1 MLACLIGYFGDFDLA
16 EEATAEAFAVAAQRW
31 PGAGMPD
38 NPGAWLVTTARHRA
52 IDRLRR
58 DRVLA
63 AKLPLL
69 AQPPEEAED
78 VMDGPPIPDERLEL
92 VFMCCHPALAID
104 AQVALTLR
112 AVAGLTTEE
121 IARAF
126 LVPAETMKR
135 RLTRAKSKIKVAGIP
150 FGVPVASQ
158 LPERLAAVLAVVYLI
173 FNEGYSGTGQP
184 AESLASEAIR
194 LGRVL
199 AALLP
204 AEPEVLGLL
213 ALMLLHDARRE
224 ARFDGQDLVLLPDQ
238 DQSRWDWRQITEA
251 RDLLARARSGS
262 ALLDPALQQA
272 PTARGAYALQA
283 AVASLQAETPLDWPQ
298 VAALYGEL
306 ADRTGSERGP
316 AEPGRGDRRSR
327 RPGCRP
333 GHRGRPGP
341 ARIPVLALDP
351 GRTPPPS
358 RPRRRSQGRLPRGA
372 RAGPHRPRTP
382 FPRTPDRR
390 NLRAASCPLRGHPLV
405 VPVTLQPSLS
415 PKPALPPK
423 EESMALPVRPTRVAP
438 APGGT
443 TTPRAS
449 WLMLA
454 VLLLGQFMCII
465 DVLVTNVAMPSI
477 AASLHASGASLQLV
491 VGGYTIAYAMLLI
504 TGARLGDRYGRRR
517 TYLAGVLV
525 FTTASLA
532 CALAPD
538 SQALIGFRLVQGA
551 GAAVLVPQV
560 FSIIQLNFTGPA
572 RARALSAYA
581 AVLSAGAVTG
591 LVLGGVVVTADLFG
605 TGWRPVFAINVPI
618 GIVLAAAVPRLVPP
632 DAPVGRTKKLD
643 LAGLGA
649 AACAVLLIVLP
660 LVLGREEGWPAWG
673 FGCIAVGVVLTVGFV
688 LIERRVAARGGDPLL
703 NLAVLHAPAL
713 PSGLVTLAATQIGY
727 GGLLFAYTL
736 HLQAGLGESAL
747 RSGLSYLPFAAVFGL
762 AGYNWRRLPAAARR
776 VLVPA
781 GLTVGILAYLALAA
795 GLHAGITALTWTGL
809 AAVGLGLGLSVSP
822 LLTQSLTYVPAA
834 RAADASGLL
843 TTTVQLGQLLGV
855 AAIGSVYLSRAG
867 SASAPASA
875 PGPGSGAGHVA
886 SAAATSAA
894 AMSGTALWLAALSA
908 AGLLAAAVMVRAAQG
923 RRSAEP

>member
-1 MLACLIGYFGDFDLA
+1 
-16 EEATAEAFAVAAQRW
+16 
-31 PGAGMPD
+31 
-38 NPGAWLVTTARHRA
+38 
-52 IDRLRR
+52 
-58 DRVLA
+58 
-63 AKLPLL
+63 
-69 AQPPEEAED
+69 
-78 VMDGPPIPDERLEL
+78 
-92 VFMCCHPALAID
+92 
-104 AQVALTLR
+104 
-112 AVAGLTTEE
+112 
-121 IARAF
+121 
-126 LVPAETMKR
+126 
-135 RLTRAKSKIKVAGIP
+135 
-150 FGVPVASQ
+150 
-158 LPERLAAVLAVVYLI
+158 
-173 FNEGYSGTGQP
+173 
-184 AESLASEAIR
+184 
-194 LGRVL
+194 
-199 AALLP
+199 
-204 AEPEVLGLL
+204 
-213 ALMLLHDARRE
+213 
-224 ARFDGQDLVLLPDQ
+224 
-238 DQSRWDWRQITEA
+238 
-251 RDLLARARSGS
+251 
-262 ALLDPALQQA
+262 
-272 PTARGAYALQA
+272 
-283 AVASLQAETPLDWPQ
+283 
-298 VAALYGEL
+298 
-306 ADRTGSERGP
+306 
-316 AEPGRGDRRSR
+316 
-327 RPGCRP
+327 
-333 GHRGRPGP
+333 
-341 ARIPVLALDP
+341 
-351 GRTPPPS
+351 
-358 RPRRRSQGRLPRGA
+358 
-372 RAGPHRPRTP
+372 
-382 FPRTPDRR
+382 
-390 NLRAASCPLRGHPLV
+390 
-405 VPVTLQPSLS
+405 
-415 PKPALPPK
+415 
-423 EESMALPVRPTRVAP
+423 MALPVRPTRTAP

-443 TTPRAS
+443 TAPRAS

-517 TYLAGVLV
+517 TYLAGVLI

-673 FGCIAVGVVLTVGFV
+673 FGCIAAGVVLAVGFV

-703 NLAVLHAPAL
+703 NLAVLRAPAL

-747 RSGLSYLPFAAVFGL
+747 RAGLSYLPFAVVFGL

-809 AAVGLGLGLSVSP
+809 AAVGLGLGLAVSP
-822 LLTQSLTYVPAA
+822 LLTQSLTHVPAA

-867 SASAPASA
+867 SASALT
-875 PGPGSGAGHVA
+875 PGSGSRSRLRSPRPRRLGRRHLGRGHVRHRP
-886 SAAATSAA
+886 
-894 AMSGTALWLAALSA
+894 LA
-908 AGLLAAAVMVRAAQG
+908 GRPVRGRPAG
-923 RRSAEP
+923 RRGHGPGRTRPAIPRTLIPNGPSITPSPPSPPAPAQNSMDVAFYPIDSVERHIH